1 MPDLGD
7 RRLFGRGVAIV
18 GGASGLGRAMALALA
33 REGADVT
40 IGDVRRDPIGG
51 GLPVDEAIR
60 AEGGSAE
67 LIEMDVRSKA
77 DCERLVETTVSRAG
91 RIDVVIPSQLMAGAA
106 SKDLLETSEDDWR
119 LLFDV
124 NLTGTFLLVQ
134 AAVRTML
141 AQEPRGE
148 TRGRVILMASQMG
161 MIGAPGHVAY
171 GALKGATINLAR
183 QLAVDYGPRGI
194 IVNAL
199 SPGKIVAP
207 REGVTDDDSLDYL
220 RARTPFHRLGR
231 PDDVAGAALFLAS
244 DDARYVSGINLLVDG
259 GWMAY

>member
-18 GGASGLGRAMALALA
+18 GGASGL
-33 REGADVT
+33 EGADVT

-134 AAVRTML
+134 AA
-141 AQEPRGE
+141 
-148 TRGRVILMASQMG
+148 
-161 MIGAPGHVAY
+161 
-171 GALKGATINLAR
+171 
-183 QLAVDYGPRGI
+183 
-194 IVNAL
+194 
-199 SPGKIVAP
+199 
-207 REGVTDDDSLDYL
+207 
-220 RARTPFHRLGR
+220 
-231 PDDVAGAALFLAS
+231 
-244 DDARYVSGINLLVDG
+244 
-259 GWMAY
+259 